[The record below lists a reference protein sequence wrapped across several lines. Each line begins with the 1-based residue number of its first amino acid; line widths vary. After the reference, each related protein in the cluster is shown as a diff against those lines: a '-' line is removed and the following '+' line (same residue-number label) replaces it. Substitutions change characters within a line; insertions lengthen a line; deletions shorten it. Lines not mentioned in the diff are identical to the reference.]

1 MKHQIF
7 GYARVSSK
15 DQNASR
21 QVEALR
27 NYPVEEENIYLEKK
41 SGKDFNRPEYQR
53 LLCALRDGDILVI
66 KSIDRL
72 GRNYDETLEQWR
84 VITKEKNV
92 NVVVLDMPI
101 LNSYHDGDLTRKLI
115 SDIVLQLLIYV
126 AQQEREFIHQR
137 QTEGIAI
144 AKNKGGKATCYAGNC
159 GRPEKFPRDAPR
171 ISLACAIKRFCGGPG
186 KTGEAITMLQG
197 QIKYF
202 TILPY
207 VKKGKL

>member
-27 NYPVEEENIYLEKK
+27 NYPVEEKNIYLEKK

-53 LLCALRDGDILVI
+53 LLCTLQDGDILVI

-101 LNSYHDGDLTRKLI
+101 LNSYHHGDLTRKLI
-115 SDIVLQLLIYV
+115 SDIVLQLLSYV

-144 AKNKGGKATCYAGNC
+144 AKANGVQFGPPKKQRGESYLLCLKLWEAGEISARC
-159 GRPEKFPRDAPR
+159 AADQLGVCHKTFLRWAREDGTAGYCSHHDESPR
-171 ISLACAIKRFCGGPG
+171 
-186 KTGEAITMLQG
+186 
-197 QIKYF
+197 
-202 TILPY
+202 
-207 VKKGKL
+207 

>member
-144 AKNKGGKATCYAGNC
+144 AKANGVRFGPPKKQRGESYLLCRKLWEAGEISARCAADQLGVCHKTFLRWAREDGGGNHYV
-159 GRPEKFPRDAPR
+159 
-171 ISLACAIKRFCGGPG
+171 
-186 KTGEAITMLQG
+186 TGAN
-197 QIKYF
+197 
-202 TILPY
+202 
-207 VKKGKL
+207 